1 MSNLENRTDKPR
13 KINYF
18 GIAIKLIL
26 VAVFIFSVWQVVL
39 YFREGN
45 KEENFN
51 RSLAETVVEE
61 VDPEKEYDYSSDV
74 IENITPFEGFDPDS
88 AQTLIY
94 PDIKVDFK
102 KLKEKYPK
110 AVGWIYSPG
119 TPINYPVMQGKDNAY
134 FVDRLPNGAENA
146 AGSIFMDYRDSADLN
161 DFTHVLYGHNMKN
174 NSMFGTILDYRKDGY
189 FKEHP
194 FMFYFTEDKTYRLEL
209 FAGLNTIATSSLY
222 TEPEADKRQAFID
235 SAFAGSTFSS
245 NVEVTTD
252 DKIIM
257 MSTCSGAVGQINR
270 YVVFAKIVEI

>member
-1 MSNLENRTDKPR
+1 MDAFRVALFDLDGTLLDTLDDLADAVNFALETYGYPR
-13 KINYF
+13 
-18 GIAIKLIL
+18 
-26 VAVFIFSVWQVVL
+26 
-39 YFREGN
+39 
-45 KEENFN
+45 
-51 RSLAETVVEE
+51 RSREE
-61 VDPEKEYDYSSDV
+61 VRAFVGNGARRLIALSVPEGADADM
-74 IENITPFEGFDPDS
+74 PFEVFHSYYDAHCRILTRPYDGIPE
-88 AQTLIY
+88 ALA
-94 PDIKVDFK
+94 